1 VLHRLTELEKEKQG
15 LPKQTAADQHL
26 GTTDTSDPKV
36 LLRRA
41 AELGDRPALER
52 LIESGVDV
60 NQLLNSGAAHPPT
73 GQYVFATAL
82 HETVRFS
89 QEAAAQL
96 LLDRGADPNI
106 ASSIWF
112 TPLTTAAAQGS
123 GETPARACRRCFSLG
138 CVCSHL
144 ALSQCR

>member
-1 VLHRLTELEKEKQG
+1 MLHRLTELDKEKRG

-52 LIESGVDV
+52 LIKAGVDV
-60 NQLLNSGAAHPPT
+60 NHLLNSGAAHPPT

-123 GETPARACRRCFSLG
+123 GETPARLQTTCIASR

-144 ALSQCR
+144 ARLQCR